1 MKETAVYFSDTM
13 VCATL
18 AGRQTQARFPIKP
31 QPTDVRSPPYAE
43 EIAQFGREVTAMG
56 QIDDSGWQPLRC
68 PFGGAGDFLYVRE
81 AFKHV
86 VSGALSETGA
96 GATFGQ
102 LRYGIAYRADGAT
115 VWDQHTTRV
124 TQIAGTPTGPL
135 HFSTKPNPWRRAINM
150 ARRFSRIKL
159 EITAVRVER
168 LRDISDLDVL
178 AGGIMATRG
187 AGPASASTDSG
198 SAYRE
203 AYLRHWD
210 SVGRTRIYSAAA
222 NPAVWVID
230 FRRRP

>member
-1 MKETAVYFSDTM
+1 
-13 VCATL
+13 
-18 AGRQTQARFPIKP
+18 
-31 QPTDVRSPPYAE
+31 
-43 EIAQFGREVTAMG
+43 MG

-150 ARRFSRIKL
+150 ARRFPESSLRSLQCVSSDCGISQISMCSQEASWLREAPARLVRPQIAGRHIVKPISGIGIAWAERAYIPRPRIL
-159 EITAVRVER
+159 PSGSSIFVGDREV
-168 LRDISDLDVL
+168 VL
-178 AGGIMATRG
+178 ACDA
-187 AGPASASTDSG
+187 AFNKG
-198 SAYRE
+198 SY
-203 AYLRHWD
+203 
-210 SVGRTRIYSAAA
+210 
-222 NPAVWVID
+222 
-230 FRRRP
+230 FR